1 MIYSDCIMCI
11 YCKTDLIN
19 QMDGGA
25 WTSMLTAKFFGTSDP
40 ISGRIVNSRW
50 ADLKVP
56 YITEAFYKD
65 EGIDPNHTFFPKEED
80 EWYVQNASY
89 CLLLYISVISFRS
102 FRLLINFKTL

>member
-1 MIYSDCIMCI
+1 MFYSDCIMCI

-65 EGIDPNHTFFPKEED
+65 EGIDLIIHFSPKKKM
-80 EWYVQNASY
+80 SGMFRT
-89 CLLLYISVISFRS
+89 LLTACCFTYPS
-102 FRLLINFKTL
+102 LLSAVPDGL